1 MHENDDIKNE
11 KNPQVTISLTELT
24 LMSFA
29 CRWINVHLIV
39 YNIFSGFFIERLGI
53 LYPPSLMQNF
63 PEISVVSDSN
73 FLNVSRSVDINFNS
87 HSLLYFKPR

>member
-39 YNIFSGFFIERLGI
+39 YNIFSAFLLNDTIER
-53 LYPPSLMQNF
+53 
-63 PEISVVSDSN
+63 
-73 FLNVSRSVDINFNS
+73 FNKIFAAPK
-87 HSLLYFKPR
+87 HSSTTLHQCTTFSF